1 MNISMKMLISKSHR
15 PSKEEKNA
23 EEIARWDE
31 SKKWQKKLEVLKGK
45 LVESD
50 VEVSKLTKENKGKLY
65 TLFFFYSD
73 QSLIKKYCSANYNH

>member
-1 MNISMKMLISKSHR
+1 MFILKSYR

-45 LVESD
+45 LAESD
-50 VEVSKLTKENKGKLY
+50 VEVSKLSKENKGKLY
-65 TLFFFYSD
+65 TLLFFYSD
-73 QSLIKKYCSANYNH
+73 RSLIKNIAQQTIIISNDFY